1 MTESR
6 DHPDHKHSSDNRL
19 MRALERRLGRGFKQF
34 VFWRSMRRYLRE
46 VAEAREA
53 TDPQL
58 LNELVRG
65 WGNSW
70 SAQHEFLEA
79 SLRETRA
86 TDGNILE
93 CGSGLSTV
101 LIGAVAQARGLRVWS
116 LEHEPK
122 WADRVRQTLRKYRIH
137 SVTVCMAPVRSY
149 GDFDWY
155 AQTSLQSLPGHRV
168 PRAVDGMDWCRSCST
183 SCARIA
189 PYCWTMARATRSGR
203 LPLAGVGFSR
213 PIPNSSVRRSL
224 LSACG
229 RGETATKP

>member
-1 MTESR
+1 MTDSR
-6 DHPDHKHSSDNRL
+6 AHSGQKRSNQKQTIDNRL
-19 MRALERRLGRGFKQF
+19 VRALERRVARRYQQF

-46 VAEAREA
+46 VSEGREA
-53 TDPQL
+53 ADRQL

-116 LEHEPK
+116 LEHEP
-122 WADRVRQTLRKYRIH
+122 
-137 SVTVCMAPVRSY
+137 
-149 GDFDWY
+149 
-155 AQTSLQSLPGHRV
+155 
-168 PRAVDGMDWCRSCST
+168 
-183 SCARIA
+183 
-189 PYCWTMARATRSGR
+189 
-203 LPLAGVGFSR
+203 
-213 PIPNSSVRRSL
+213 
-224 LSACG
+224 
-229 RGETATKP
+229 